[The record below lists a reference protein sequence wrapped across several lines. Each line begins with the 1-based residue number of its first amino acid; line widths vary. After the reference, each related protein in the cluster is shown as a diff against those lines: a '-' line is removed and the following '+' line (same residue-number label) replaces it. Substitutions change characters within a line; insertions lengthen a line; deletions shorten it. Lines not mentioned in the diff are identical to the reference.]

1 MTNPVL
7 WMAFGAMLAG
17 LIVIAAG
24 LMGGLVA
31 RWWRRGQQE
40 DTTAGTAGWEL
51 VEW

>member
-17 LIVIAAG
+17 LI
-24 LMGGLVA
+24 GGLVA
-31 RWWRRGQQE
+31 RWWRQGQQE
-40 DTTAGTAGWEL
+40 DATAGTAGWEL